1 MADMNGLGYAEMKRL
16 VDLAADDA
24 VLLRSM
30 ASEVEPLIPAVV
42 QRFYEQL
49 LDHPDAR
56 TVFTEGESQIER
68 LKGLIA
74 RWLLN
79 LFCGRYDDAYF
90 EQQLAI
96 GVAHVRVGLAQQYM
110 VLGIEL
116 LRQEL
121 EIQFRRTNVAEIDR
135 KLRALDKVL
144 TLNLAVMLESY
155 KERYSDRIR
164 RSERSA
170 LEEQLTRAEH
180 LAEIGKLAASL
191 AHEIKNPLAGISGA
205 IQVMRDGMTPS
216 DPHHG
221 IVTEILA
228 QINRLDA
235 TVKDLLI
242 YARPTKPRRKRVSLH
257 TVVTRVMTLLR
268 QEPAFQRVSL
278 AYDAPPADVSVDADE
293 AHVEQLLM
301 NLVINAAHASSDGQT
316 VRIEVSGDSRDGQAR
331 LTVTDKGVGMPKH
344 IRDQAFEPFFTTKA
358 KGTGLGL
365 AICQSLATANEGTIE
380 LQSEVGEGTRVV
392 VSLPR
397 RSLRATAGAER

>member
-1 MADMNGLGYAEMKRL
+1 MKRL
-16 VDLAADDA
+16 IDLAAGDA
-24 VLLRSM
+24 ALLRAM
-30 ASEVEPLIPAVV
+30 AGEVEPLIPAVT
-42 QRFYEQL
+42 QRFYDQL
-49 LDHPDAR
+49 LSHPDAR
-56 TVFTEGESQIER
+56 TVFTEGEPQIIR
-68 LKGLIA
+68 LRGLIGV
-74 RWLLN
+74 WLRN
-79 LFCGRYDDAYF
+79 LFGGTYDAAYF

-121 EIQFRRTNVAEIDR
+121 ESQLRKAGVTNLDR
-135 KLRALDKVL
+135 KLRAINKVL
-144 TLNLAVMLESY
+144 TLDLAVMLEGY

-205 IQVMRDGMTPS
+205 IQVMRDGMTS
-216 DPHHG
+216 DDPHRG

-228 QINRLDA
+228 QISRLDA

-242 YARPTKPRRKRVSLH
+242 YARPTKPRRKPVSLH

-268 QEPAFQRVSL
+268 EEPAIQRVVL
-278 AYDAPPADVSVDADE
+278 AYDAPLVDIAVEADE

-316 VRIEVSGDSRDGQAR
+316 VRVAVTGDSHDGQAR
-331 LTVTDKGVGMPKH
+331 LIVTDDGTGMPPH
-344 IRDQAFEPFFTTKA
+344 VREQAFEPFFTTKA

-365 AICQSLATANEGTIE
+365 AICYSLVTANEGTIE
-380 LQSEVGEGTRVV
+380 LESAVGKGTRVV

-397 RSLRATAGAER
+397 RALRAATGAAR